1 MILQFAGELAHKEE
15 SLNNPLLAI
24 AGQLIPIISFQVG
37 LNASMYNEDAVVED
51 SVNLVQFSSAREKGP
66 KVRPQRESITALINS
81 TIEDVEAEAVKFERI
96 QFERSTNRKMEK
108 FRLNVTLYAQLENGV
123 DVQVA
128 TVKSIPIS
136 VRGRSPAHYT
146 DDMYTGRSLPR
157 VKSSHTLRN
166 KMANTMRVS
175 KSTPSLS
182 NTKAREKMSTTT
194 VSESSKPTLEDLA
207 RACEIDMATL

>member
-1 MILQFAGELAHKEE
+1 MIGEIAQEE
-15 SLNNPLLAI
+15 ENLSNPLVAVS
-24 AGQLIPIISFQVG
+24 GHLIPILSFQVA
-37 LNASMYNEDAVVED
+37 LNASMYDEDAVVED

-66 KVRPQRESITALINS
+66 KVKPQRESITALINS
-81 TIEDVEAEAVKFERI
+81 TSDDVEAQAVKFERI

-128 TVKSIPIS
+128 TVKSLPIS

-146 DDMYTGRSLPR
+146 DDMYTGRGLPR
-157 VKSSHTLRN
+157 VKSSQTLRN

-182 NTKAREKMSTTT
+182 NTKAREKMSTMT
-194 VSESSKPTLEDLA
+194 VSGSSKPTLEDLA
-207 RACEIDMATL
+207 TACEIDMATL